1 MKEENK
7 TKKQLQL
14 MNELKDLHQKITE
27 LKSLETEYKQ
37 RKKKLEINKKSFQN
51 IVERSAD
58 GFIVVDKHG
67 IVRFVNSTAEIIF
80 NRRAEELIGELF
92 GFALLADEPAEINII
107 RLGGE
112 PGIGEIGTKE
122 TVWEGKPCS
131 LIAIRDITERKQAE
145 KELKESE
152 EKLRTIIESIND
164 VIFQLSPSGIIK
176 YVSPKVEEIYG
187 YKPEELIGKHLK
199 KTIPVSEVP
208 KALKALKGAL
218 SGKTIKN
225 FEIDQKDSKGNTV
238 NMEINIYPVLKEGKI
253 ITVQGVMRDIR
264 KRKQTEKELCESEAK
279 NKSLLIAIP
288 DLMFRLAQD
297 GTFLELIPAKEFPLW
312 RPSSEF
318 VGKNVHEVLG
328 KNIAKKFMQ
337 CMKRAVKNRDTQ
349 IFPYHL
355 FFNGKCRHYEARFV
369 ASGKGEILA
378 IVRDFTKQKEAERM
392 AETDPLTNIYNRR
405 KFSEL
410 LDKEIERVERYN
422 RALSVILL
430 DIDNFKKI
438 NDTYGHDTGDYV
450 LKRISRLIRENIRK
464 VDTLA
469 RYGGEEFIII
479 LPETNLKGSMAIA
492 GRIRRVIEKTSLDK
506 VGHITISAGISTFTE
521 GDSRQS
527 IVKKADRGLYIAKRE
542 GKNRVSVI

>member
-1 MKEENK
+1 MKKENK
-7 TKKQLQL
+7 AKKQLQL
-14 MNELKDLHQKITE
+14 TNELKDLYQRITE
-27 LKSLETEYKQ
+27 L
-37 RKKKLEINKKSFQN
+37 EISKESFQN

-67 IVRFVNSTAEIIF
+67 IVCFVNSTAEIIF
-80 NRRAEELIGELF
+80 NRRAEELTGELF
-92 GFALLADEPAEINII
+92 GLALLADEPAEINII

-112 PGIGEIGTKE
+112 PGIGEIRTKE

-131 LIAIRDITERKQAE
+131 IIAIRDITERKLAE

-164 VIFQLSPSGIIK
+164 VIFQISPSGIIK

-199 KTIPVSEVP
+199 KTTPVSEIP
-208 KALKALKGAL
+208 KALKALKDAL

-264 KRKQTEKELCESEAK
+264 KRKQTEKELRESEAK

-288 DLMFRLAQD
+288 DLMFRLAQE
-297 GTFLELIPAKEFPLW
+297 GTVLELIPAKEFPLW
-312 RPSSEF
+312 RPLREF
-318 VGKNVHEVLG
+318 IGKNVHELLG

-337 CMKRAVKNRDTQ
+337 CMKRAIKDGDTQ
-349 IFPYHL
+349 ILPYQI
-355 FFNGKCRHYEARFV
+355 FFNGNRHHYEARFV

-378 IVRDFTKQKEAERM
+378 IVRDFTKQKEAEKM
-392 AETDPLTNIYNRR
+392 AETDPLTNVYNRR

-410 LDKEIERVERYN
+410 LDQEMDRVERYN
-422 RALSVILL
+422 RSLSVILL
-430 DIDNFKKI
+430 DLDDFKKI

-450 LKRISRLIRENIRK
+450 LKKISGLIKENIRR
-464 VDTLA
+464 VDKLA
-469 RYGGEEFIII
+469 RYGGEEFIIL
-479 LPETNLKGSMAIA
+479 LPETNLKGSMAVA
-492 GRIRRVIEKTSLDK
+492 ERIRRVIENASLDK
-506 VGHITISAGISTFTE
+506 VGHITISAGVSAVTE

-542 GKNRVSVI
+542 GKNRISVL